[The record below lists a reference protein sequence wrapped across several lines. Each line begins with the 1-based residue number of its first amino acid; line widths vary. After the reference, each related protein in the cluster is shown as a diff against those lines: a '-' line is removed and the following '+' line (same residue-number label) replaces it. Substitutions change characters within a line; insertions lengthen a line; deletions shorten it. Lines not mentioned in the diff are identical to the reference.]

1 MSKIESKYSKMP
13 LQTISRKVSS
23 SLIDAILL
31 LVLGVILTLTLGFGM
46 LKNNEGY
53 LSNYNKCFDSIKEMY
68 QIQDASKLHKLSDDS
83 KVLNEAD
90 YFDDYIIKQIR
101 LSYKT
106 FESEF
111 NDAGITLEITED
123 NYSTLENDELAYYFT
138 CYKVEKN
145 INLESFQNKEPLEY
159 FKEEILFKNID
170 KEYYLDQQ
178 DKLPILKSEVA
189 ISLYKHY
196 SEIEMNKDLYYEF
209 QDAVIAIREIGLKD
223 LKTYEVFNSHF
234 INYEEAFKEMA
245 KYHNITLLIAFTLSF
260 AILIA
265 IPNLVFKNGMSVGK
279 LLTRTRIIHYED
291 NDIGIVRRLIISLL
305 SYVAYISVIAVI
317 SLFTFGF
324 ENLAMPW
331 FVLGAF
337 EVSFLKMLLL
347 GFAFMLVNFILM
359 SVISEHRSLIDVI
372 TNTKQVDVTWFVEEK
387 VGLNK

>member
-1 MSKIESKYSKMP
+1 
-13 LQTISRKVSS
+13 
-23 SLIDAILL
+23 
-31 LVLGVILTLTLGFGM
+31 
-46 LKNNEGY
+46 
-53 LSNYNKCFDSIKEMY
+53 
-68 QIQDASKLHKLSDDS
+68 
-83 KVLNEAD
+83 
-90 YFDDYIIKQIR
+90 
-101 LSYKT
+101 
-106 FESEF
+106 
-111 NDAGITLEITED
+111 
-123 NYSTLENDELAYYFT
+123 
-138 CYKVEKN
+138 
-145 INLESFQNKEPLEY
+145 
-159 FKEEILFKNID
+159 
-170 KEYYLDQQ
+170 
-178 DKLPILKSEVA
+178 
-189 ISLYKHY
+189 
-196 SEIEMNKDLYYEF
+196 MNKDLYYEF

-234 INYEEAFKEMA
+234 INYEEAFREMA

-265 IPNLVFKNGMSVGK
+265 IPNLVFKDGMSVGK

-387 VGLNK
+387 SRP